1 MFKMYNTR
9 EEEAIACLKIRAKHP
24 TVEMITKHL
33 WTMQVGFHSLAY
45 VLSYFGYSP
54 AQVWPKVCA
63 ELNTRN
69 RVYFDITGKGMLIQ
83 YEIDRAPWGFT
94 AFYK

>member
-1 MFKMYNTR
+1 MYKLYSSK
-9 EEEAIACLKIRAKHP
+9 EEEAIACLKLRAKQP
-24 TVEMITKHL
+24 TIEMITKHL
-33 WTMQVGFHSLAY
+33 WTMQAGFHILAY
-45 VLSYFGYSP
+45 VLSYFGFSP

-69 RVYFDITGKGMLIQ
+69 RVYFEITGKGMCIQ
-83 YEIDRAPWGFT
+83 HKVDRAPWGFT